1 MVDLV
6 YGQEQ
11 DVQQIRDAVTR
22 PRVERSLYQP
32 RTWPPASSVMVR
44 VSVGGHRRG
53 QVQGWPTLTLSS
65 TSPANCPPC
74 VGSLRLCPMLD
85 IVNRYDLERSNE
97 IIDLCQ
103 EPDLDRPVAGH
114 VNICPN
120 NLDNPK
126 ELTENIKH
134 EILHVLGFSV
144 KLYAF
149 FRDRSGKPR

>member
-1 MVDLV
+1 
-6 YGQEQ
+6 
-11 DVQQIRDAVTR
+11 
-22 PRVERSLYQP
+22 
-32 RTWPPASSVMVR
+32 
-44 VSVGGHRRG
+44 
-53 QVQGWPTLTLSS
+53 
-65 TSPANCPPC
+65 
-74 VGSLRLCPMLD
+74 MLD
-85 IVNRYDLERSNE
+85 IVSRYDLERSNE

-114 VNICPN
+114 VNICAN